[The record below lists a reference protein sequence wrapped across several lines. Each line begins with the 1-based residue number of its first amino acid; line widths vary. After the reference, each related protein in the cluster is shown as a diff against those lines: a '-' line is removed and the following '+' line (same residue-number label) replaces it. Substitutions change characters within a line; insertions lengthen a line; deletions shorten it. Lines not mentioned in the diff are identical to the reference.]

1 MDFNGPELI
10 ILVALAIIIFGP
22 EKLPELARKLAR
34 IIAYLRRIGGDAR
47 AQLRDEL
54 GPEFDNIHLAD
65 LNPKTF
71 VSRHLL
77 SADEVSD
84 LREIRDDFAGAR
96 EDLRSATASGATA
109 ASIAR
114 PDDGADGDE
123 PAAADGNGDPEFLR
137 AVAFD
142 PEAT

>member
-1 MDFNGPELI
+1 M
-10 ILVALAIIIFGP
+10 
-22 EKLPELARKLAR
+22 
-34 IIAYLRRIGGDAR
+34 
-47 AQLRDEL
+47 
-54 GPEFDNIHLAD
+54 
-65 LNPKTF
+65 
-71 VSRHLL
+71 
-77 SADEVSD
+77 SD